1 MKNSLPVY
9 PANFSTCSPKKN
21 FGRLFLPG
29 LLLAFFAVC
38 SPLAAQNNWTEFRG
52 PNGSG
57 LALKATPPVRWHEAN
72 KDEKEQD
79 KSQNI
84 VWKTSIHGRGW
95 SSPVISEGQIWIT
108 TATEDGKKMYVV
120 CVDAN
125 SGKIIHDNLLFTN
138 ENPQD
143 IDVTNSY
150 ASSTPVIDGDRVYV
164 HFGTYGTAC
173 LDVKTARVI
182 WQRRDFPCNHW
193 RGAGSSPIV
202 YKNLMIVHFDGY
214 DFQYIVALDKMTGKT
229 IWKKDRMDLYE
240 TDNGDHKKAFGTPAV
255 FEVEGQSLLLS
266 PFAKAVIAYE
276 PETGKE
282 LWWIQFKQHS
292 TANRPLFDGKHIF
305 IGTGF
310 GKGELIAV
318 NPFEAKGNITET
330 HISWVVKRAMPSKP
344 SPLLVNGKI
353 YTVADKNGIVSCV
366 DAASGEIIWQDR
378 IGGTFSASPVYAAG
392 HIYFCDEK
400 GKTTV
405 VKPGDTL
412 NIVAENHLNNGC
424 MATPA
429 PLGKAIFIRTRTALY
444 RIENQK

>member
-1 MKNSLPVY
+1 MVRDR
-9 PANFSTCSPKKN
+9 STWTQYSHVIKTLLC
-21 FGRLFLPG
+21 G
-29 LLLAFFAVC
+29 LLQVC
-38 SPLAAQNNWTEFRG
+38 FVCVVPADAQEGWTEFRG

-57 LALKATPPVRWHEAN
+57 LALKAEPPVRWHEA
-72 KDEKEQD
+72 KEDEKDQG
-79 KSQNI
+79 KSRNI

-95 SSPVISEGQIWIT
+95 SSPVIAAGRIWFT

-120 CVDAN
+120 CVDAK

-138 ENPQD
+138 EDPQE

-150 ASSTPVIDGDRVYV
+150 ASSTPAIDGDRVYV

-173 LDVKTARVI
+173 LDAKTATLI

-202 YKNLMIVHFDGY
+202 YKNMMIVHFDGY
-214 DFQYIVALDKMTGKT
+214 DFQYIVALDKITGKT

-255 FEVEGQSLLLS
+255 FEIDGTPLLIS

-276 PETGKE
+276 PKTGKE
-282 LWWIQFKQHS
+282 RWWIQFKQHS
-292 TANRPLFDGKHIF
+292 MANRPLFDGKRVF

-310 GKGELIAV
+310 GKGELIAID
-318 NPFEAKGNITET
+318 PFRARGNVTKT
-330 HISWVVKRAMPSKP
+330 HIKWIVKRAMPSKP
-344 SPLLVNGKI
+344 SPLLVEGRI
-353 YTVADKNGIVSCV
+353 YTVADKNGIVSCI
-366 DAASGEIIWQDR
+366 DAATGEIIWQDR
-378 IGGTFSASPVYAAG
+378 IGGTFSASPIYAAG

-405 VKPGDTL
+405 VKPGDAL
-412 NIVAENHLNNGC
+412 NIIAENDLNDGC

-429 PLGKAIFIRTRTALY
+429 PLGKAIFIRTRTAMY
-444 RIENQK
+444 RIENQKK

>member
-1 MKNSLPVY
+1 MVRNSLSWTQY
-9 PANFSTCSPKKN
+9 PQAIRNPQIVKTLLC
-21 FGRLFLPG
+21 G
-29 LLLAFFAVC
+29 LLLVC
-38 SPLAAQNNWTEFRG
+38 FVYSVPADAQEGWTEFRG

-57 LALKATPPVRWHEAN
+57 LAMKAQPPVQWHEA
-72 KDEKEQD
+72 KDDEKDQN
-79 KSQNI
+79 KNQNI

-95 SSPVISEGQIWIT
+95 SSPVISQGRIWMT

-120 CVDAN
+120 CVDSK

-138 ENPQD
+138 EDPRE

-150 ASSTPVIDGDRVYV
+150 ASSTPAIDGDRVYV

-173 LDVKTARVI
+173 LDAKTAKVI

-202 YKNLMIVHFDGY
+202 YKNMMIVHFDGY

-255 FEVEGQSLLLS
+255 FEIDGSPLLIS

-276 PETGKE
+276 PESGKE
-282 LWWIQFKQHS
+282 RWWIQFKQHS
-292 TANRPLFDGKHIF
+292 MANRPLFDGKQVF

-310 GKGELIAV
+310 GKGELIAID
-318 NPFEAKGNITET
+318 PFGAKGNVTET
-330 HISWVVKRAMPSKP
+330 HVKWIVKRAMPSKP
-344 SPLLVNGKI
+344 SPLLVDGRI
-353 YTVADKNGIVSCV
+353 YTVADKNGIVSCI

-378 IGGTFSASPVYAAG
+378 IGGTFSASPIYAAG

-405 VKPGDTL
+405 VKPGDSL
-412 NIVAENHLNNGC
+412 NIIAENDLNNGC

-429 PLGKAIFIRTRTALY
+429 PLGKAIFIRTRTAMY